1 MFMKI
6 TALIAARALL
16 HDAQN
21 GHDGESAM
29 IETPP
34 PSDQLFLGLAV
45 ALMPLLLAYF
55 GWVAWREKARAGILE
70 GGLVLP
76 WQRPYT
82 ERRYLEASLDVAVVV
97 LSLGLMVI
105 GFWSQAWMQ
114 DLAAMLVA
122 ALAYAMALIG
132 TILAIAR
139 MMNRSKSA

>member
-1 MFMKI
+1 
-6 TALIAARALL
+6 
-16 HDAQN
+16 
-21 GHDGESAM
+21 M
-29 IETPP
+29 IEVMS

-55 GWVAWREKARAGILE
+55 GWVAWREKARVWILE
-70 GGLVLP
+70 GGLMLP

-114 DLAAMLVA
+114 DLAAMLIA

-132 TILAIAR
+132 AILAVAR
-139 MMNRSKSA
+139 MMNRSNRPLKNSGASMA